1 MKNIKKLLIT
11 LLIVTCLASSITN
24 SLIVSDTQT
33 NTVCEK
39 TENSNLEIMLCHDN
53 TDGLVGG

>member
-24 SLIVSDTQT
+24 SLIISDTQT
-33 NTVCEK
+33 NTVCKEAD
-39 TENSNLEIMLCHDN
+39 NSNWEIMLCHDN
-53 TDGLVGG
+53 TKGPAGG